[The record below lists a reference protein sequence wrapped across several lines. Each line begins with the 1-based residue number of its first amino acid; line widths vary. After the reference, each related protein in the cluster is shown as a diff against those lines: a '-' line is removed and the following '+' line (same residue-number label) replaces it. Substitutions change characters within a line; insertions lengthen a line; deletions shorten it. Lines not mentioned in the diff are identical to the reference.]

1 MPPWKTVGVIGGM
14 GPEATVDLMQRV
26 IRATPAADDSDH
38 VRMIVDN
45 NPRVPSRIRAL
56 IEGTGESPVP
66 CLQDMARRLEDY
78 GADVLAIPCNTAHV
92 YYDEIASSVGI
103 PVLHMIRLTVAR
115 ILRDMPGLCAAG
127 LLASDAVIKTGLYVD
142 PLAEKGM
149 GLVHPSPERQAD
161 LMAAIRG
168 IKAGG
173 PGARE
178 RNALRAAGEDLV
190 ESGAEVLIVACT
202 ELSLITEALAG
213 VGRHCDAAQVLAE
226 EIVAIG
232 TPS

>member
-1 MPPWKTVGVIGGM
+1 VALFKTIGVIGGM

-26 IRATPAADDSDH
+26 IRATPAADDADH
-38 VRMIVDN
+38 VRMVVDN

-78 GADVLAIPCNTAHV
+78 GADILAIPCNTAHM
-92 YYDEIASSVGI
+92 YYDEIASSVRI
-103 PVLHMIRLTVAR
+103 PLLNMVRLTVGR
-115 ILRDMPGLCAAG
+115 VLQDIPGLHTAG
-127 LLASDAVIKTGLYVD
+127 LLASEAVIKTGLYVD
-142 PLAEKGM
+142 PFAEKGV
-149 GLVHPSPERQAD
+149 GLVHPSPQRQAD
-161 LMAAIRG
+161 LMTAILS

-173 PGARE
+173 PGVRE
-178 RNALRAAGEDLV
+178 RDALRAAGEGLV
-190 ESGAEVLIVACT
+190 KRGAEVLIVACT
-202 ELSLITEALAG
+202 ELSLVAEVLAG

-226 EIVAIG
+226 EIVALG

>member
-1 MPPWKTVGVIGGM
+1 MALLKTVGVIGGM

-38 VRMIVDN
+38 VHMVVDN

-56 IEGTGESPVP
+56 IEGTGESPAP
-66 CLQDMARRLEDY
+66 CLQGMARRLEAY

-115 ILRDMPGLCAAG
+115 ILSDQPGLRAAG
-127 LLASDAVIKTGLYVD
+127 LLASDAVIRTGLYLE
-142 PLAEKGM
+142 PLADKGVK
-149 GLVHPSPERQAD
+149 LFYPSRERQAD
-161 LMAAIRG
+161 LMAAIRC

-173 PGARE
+173 PGALE
-178 RNALRAAGEDLV
+178 RSALRAAGEDLV

-202 ELSLITEALAG
+202 ELSIVTEALAG

-226 EIVAIG
+226 EIVAMG
-232 TPS
+232 R